1 MFCLVA
7 AVPWRF
13 ILTGTFGLQDRFFSG
28 KLCFISFSLELINN
42 VARLTFS
49 DCILQNVRYWS
60 HSWEVHSETDL
71 CWQVTSIMGRSWI
84 FSDNIR
90 RLEIYQDIPRIFLDN
105 IRRLKIYQGYFQT
118 ISDGWKY
125 IRNIFRQYQEVAIY
139 QGYVQTIFWD
149 NIAMIFVMWWVGSSR
164 QVTILG
170 LCFPLTW
177 ISYVFPPH
185 IFPSCVYFHSYISP
199 LMYFLLWKPLM
210 YFTPHIFPPS
220 CIHPSCISPLMNF
233 PLVYF
238 PLICSII
245 ITLSNVFCR
254 LFTFMSV
261 FEPGKALNTAPIH
274 LPLTFV
280 CNFAHKSDN

>member
-90 RLEIYQDIPRIFLDN
+90 RFKIYQNISGIFSDN
-105 IRRLKIYQGYFQT
+105 IRLKIYQGYFQT
-118 ISDGWKY
+118 ISGGWKCVR
-125 IRNIFRQYQEVAIY
+125 IYQEY
-139 QGYVQTIFWD
+139 FETIS
-149 NIAMIFVMWWVGSSR
+149 WWYLSCGGWELKTSHNFRV
-164 QVTILG
+164 
-170 LCFPLTW
+170 
-177 ISYVFPPH
+177 VFPPH
-185 IFPSCVYFHSYISP
+185 MDFICISPSYISLMCIFP
-199 LMYFLLWKPLM
+199 LIYFPPHVFPPLKAPHVFHPSYISSLMY
-210 YFTPHIFPPS
+210 S
-220 CIHPSCISPLMNF
+220 

-238 PLICSII
+238 PPHEFPPR
-245 ITLSNVFCR
+245 VFPPHMQHHHHVEQCV
-254 LFTFMSV
+254 LPPIYLHVCVWAWKS
-261 FEPGKALNTAPIH
+261 FEHSPHTPPPHFCLQ
-274 LPLTFV
+274 LY
-280 CNFAHKSDN
+280 S